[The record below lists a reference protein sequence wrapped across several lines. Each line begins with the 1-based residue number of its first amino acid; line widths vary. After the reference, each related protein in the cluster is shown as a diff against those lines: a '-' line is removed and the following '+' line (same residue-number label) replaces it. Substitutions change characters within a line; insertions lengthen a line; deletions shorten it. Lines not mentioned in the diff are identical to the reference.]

1 MLLFQTVHLFV
12 LEVLMGQSSGQQTP
26 GDKRDLHVA
35 RNLSVTCKVRPALTK
50 EVSRTPDL
58 TDGLPVRFLETS

>member
-35 RNLSVTCKVRPALTK
+35 RNLSVTCKV
-50 EVSRTPDL
+50 
-58 TDGLPVRFLETS
+58 